1 MQRPLGQVK
10 WFPLHVGYAAIEVE
24 MLTSTKDRYYA
35 LIHMEKVV
43 EINRVRTAVQLIAS
57 VPTVIVMVTDIAPWN
72 AQSIMTLKQ
81 ACTAVLC

>member
-1 MQRPLGQVK
+1 
-10 WFPLHVGYAAIEVE
+10 
-24 MLTSTKDRYYA
+24 
-35 LIHMEKVV
+35 MEKVV